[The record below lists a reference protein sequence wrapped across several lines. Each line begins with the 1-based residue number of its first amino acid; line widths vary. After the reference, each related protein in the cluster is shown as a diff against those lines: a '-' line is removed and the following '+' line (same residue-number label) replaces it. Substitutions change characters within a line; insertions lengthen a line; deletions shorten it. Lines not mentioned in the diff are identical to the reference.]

1 MKNLGEIG
9 LLTKEFTLKGFSQP
23 LMLCKAEDGRVLN
36 LTQGQETYLNAYDG
50 DGVYV
55 RVISVM
61 KEGGLAVLEILNRE
75 TA

>member
-1 MKNLGEIG
+1 VKNLGEIG